1 MSVNFLDPQIWVAI
15 SFILFFAIFGSL
27 LWNKIK
33 KFLDDKILAIK
44 NDIEE
49 AKLLHDEA
57 KKLLSS
63 ETIKYQA
70 LDGEINKIINVS
82 RKESNDLLI
91 ENKKR
96 IELEIANLEKSSN
109 DKIKMLEQQIIIEIK
124 EAVSKEAINLVI
136 KKLKTNMNE
145 RVSSIVLDDSQEEI
159 KKSLKNIDQ
168 L

>member
-1 MSVNFLDPQIWVAI
+1 MNLNFLDPQIWVAI
-15 SFILFFAIFGSL
+15 SFILFFALFGSM

-33 KFLDDKILAIK
+33 KFLDDKILDIK

-70 LDGEINKIINVS
+70 LDNEIKRIINVS
-82 RKESNDLLI
+82 KKESNDLLI

-109 DKIKMLEQQIIIEIK
+109 EKIKMLEQQIIVEIK

-145 RVSSIVLDDSQEEI
+145 RVSSIVLDASQEEI

>member
-1 MSVNFLDPQIWVAI
+1 VSVNFLDPQIWVAI
-15 SFILFFAIFGSL
+15 SFILFFALFGSM

-33 KFLDDKILAIK
+33 KFLDDKILDIK

-82 RKESNDLLI
+82 KKESNDLLI

>member
-15 SFILFFAIFGSL
+15 SFILFFALFGSM

-33 KFLDDKILAIK
+33 KFLDDKILDIK

-82 RKESNDLLI
+82 KKESNDLLI

>member
-1 MSVNFLDPQIWVAI
+1 MNLNFLDPQIWVAI

-70 LDGEINKIINVS
+70 LDNEIKRIINVS
-82 RKESNDLLI
+82 KKESNDLLI

-96 IELEIANLEKSSN
+96 IELEIANLE
-109 DKIKMLEQQIIIEIK
+109 I
-124 EAVSKEAINLVI
+124 VI
-136 KKLKTNMNE
+136 Y
-145 RVSSIVLDDSQEEI
+145 
-159 KKSLKNIDQ
+159 
-168 L
+168 

>member
-1 MSVNFLDPQIWVAI
+1 MNLNFLDPQIWVAI

-82 RKESNDLLI
+82 KKESNDLLI

-109 DKIKMLEQQIIIEIK
+109 EKIKMLEQQIIVEIK

-145 RVSSIVLDDSQEEI
+145 RVSSIVLDASQEEI

>member
-1 MSVNFLDPQIWVAI
+1 MNLNFLDPQIWVAI

-82 RKESNDLLI
+82 KKESNDLLI

>member
-15 SFILFFAIFGSL
+15 SFILFFALFGSM

-33 KFLDDKILAIK
+33 KFLDDKILDIK

-82 RKESNDLLI
+82 KKESNDLLI

-145 RVSSIVLDDSQEEI
+145 RVSSIVLDASQEEI

>member
-15 SFILFFAIFGSL
+15 SFILFFALFGSM

-33 KFLDDKILAIK
+33 KFLDDKILDIK

-49 AKLLHDEA
+49 AKMLHDEA

-82 RKESNDLLI
+82 KKESNDLLI